1 MVPWVTLDRERWLK
15 PVRGFPV
22 ASPASPV
29 SPGTP
34 RGQGGA
40 IQDGPTVSEANQ
52 QRWQRKGADH
62 AGLFREI
69 ERLGDPQQAEVA
81 GRALNDMEAALAKTV
96 AATPDAFGA
105 TADPAS
111 QQAAVD
117 RLMQNMAQHYLEQI
131 AGDLRKH
138 SGYIRIWHRW
148 VHRSIITYAVYLLI
162 GGFALTFF
170 IPMILSPRPG
180 AWWQGLAG
188 LVITLAGGI
197 GILVNVRK

>member
-1 MVPWVTLDRERWLK
+1 M
-15 PVRGFPV
+15 RGFRVPGS
-22 ASPASPV
+22 AAPV
-29 SPGTP
+29 SSGAP
-34 RGQGGA
+34 RGGNEA
-40 IQDGPTVSEANQ
+40 IQAGPAVSEANQ
-52 QRWQRKGADH
+52 QRWNRKSPDN

-69 ERLGDPQQAEVA
+69 ERLGAPQQAEVA
-81 GRALNDMEAALAKTV
+81 GRALRDMEAALAKTV

-111 QQAAVD
+111 QKAAVD
-117 RLMQNMAQHYLEQI
+117 RLMENMAQHYLEQV
-131 AGDLRKH
+131 AGELRKH

-148 VHRSIITYAVYLLI
+148 VHRSIITYAVYLLV

-197 GILVNVRK
+197 GILLNVRK